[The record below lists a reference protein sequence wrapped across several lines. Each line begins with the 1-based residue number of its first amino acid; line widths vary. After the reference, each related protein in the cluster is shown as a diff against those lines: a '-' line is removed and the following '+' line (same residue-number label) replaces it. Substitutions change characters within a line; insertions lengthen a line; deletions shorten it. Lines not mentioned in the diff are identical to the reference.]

1 MSRLVKRVFIFVLL
15 TFRGS
20 SASTFDAPDHIK
32 CISLNNQQ
40 CMTQLTLINLH
51 PN

>member
-1 MSRLVKRVFIFVLL
+1 MFGLIKQMLIGLLVSIFN
-15 TFRGS
+15 
-20 SASTFDAPDHIK
+20 ASNHIK

-40 CMTQLTLINLH
+40 CMTQRTLINLH